1 MLPGTGARPSS
12 VPGARQ
18 SVRGVAERPSATKG
32 GGRTGRRS
40 DTPAYTVPAYR
51 PGSFGAGGAVVVERR
66 VQDVGQVGRAPA
78 RQAPPGDPSGVLG
91 GQSAVDSAA
100 PRHGDAQAVA
110 PNHPVP
116 LRLAPGASAEVTPA
130 GTRDRH
136 RAIPVFPG

>member
-1 MLPGTGARPSS
+1 M
-12 VPGARQ
+12 
-18 SVRGVAERPSATKG
+18 RGVAERPSATKG

-40 DTPAYTVPAYR
+40 DTPAYTVPAYG
-51 PGSFGAGGAVVVERR
+51 PGGFGERR

-100 PRHGDAQAVA
+100 QRHGDAQAVA
-110 PNHPVP
+110 PDHPVP
-116 LRLAPGASAEVTPA
+116 LRLAPSASVEVTPA

>member
-1 MLPGTGARPSS
+1 M
-12 VPGARQ
+12 
-18 SVRGVAERPSATKG
+18 AERPSATKG

-40 DTPAYTVPAYR
+40 DTPAHTVPAYR

-91 GQSAVDSAA
+91 GQSAVDSTA

-116 LRLAPGASAEVTPA
+116 FRLAPGASVEVTPA